1 MWEQLVE
8 TDQQLFRWIN
18 SLWIGKFHGFWI
30 FVTQIQN
37 WAFLYILF
45 FYLLYKNFDKPTRYV
60 AIVMV
65 PVVALITLFFT
76 NLVKNGVER
85 LRPNNEPLLMDS
97 IQVLLKPENFSFWSG
112 HSAVSFAVTTFVVH
126 ALRSRNVTKWIYLFY
141 LWPFTFAFSRIFV
154 GVHYPADITVGMLV
168 GLFLGWISF
177 VLFAKMTRKLQHTA

>member
-8 TDQQLFRWIN
+8 IDQQLFRWIN
-18 SLWIGKFHGFWI
+18 NLWIGKFHSFWL

-37 WAFLYILF
+37 WFFLYLVFFFLLF
-45 FYLLYKNFDKPTRYV
+45 KKFEKPTRYL
-60 AIVMV
+60 AMVMI
-65 PVVALITLFFT
+65 PVVVIISLSLT

-97 IQVLLKPENFSFWSG
+97 IQVLLQPENFSFWSG
-112 HSAVSFAVTTFVVH
+112 PSAVSFAVTTFVVH
-126 ALRSRNVTKWIYLFY
+126 ALRSRNATKWIYLFY

-177 VLFAKMTRKLQHTA
+177 VLFAKMTRTLHHTA